1 MWAATTTWTW
11 SMSGALRDVDGS
23 NGKLVFRSQFGLIN
37 FCFSLHISSPIFAL
51 PFLLLCFHFGFVLH
65 HVLYERVS
73 TYSFQFL
80 AGMMSI
86 MNSFLSLS
94 LSCFLPHHLPDP
106 YSGRWKSSKLLPI
119 ASVARRWPIS
129 STRWFHTAIQSIAKW
144 NSILNYAD

>member
-1 MWAATTTWTW
+1 MWAATKTWTW

-94 LSCFLPHHLPDP
+94 LVFFPTIFLTRILDAGNPVSCCPLPASLVVGPYQAHADFTLRSNRLPNEI
-106 YSGRWKSSKLLPI
+106 R
-119 ASVARRWPIS
+119 
-129 STRWFHTAIQSIAKW
+129 F
-144 NSILNYAD
+144 